1 MPQLPE
7 PAVPTAFPWTTPK
20 GSQRPRELR
29 RAEGRGSECPPIKGR
44 SRGLRSPHG
53 TVFTSECKPLE
64 AQNFRPFLKFFIKC
78 WMPTT
83 FDSAWYKPLI
93 NIRGTGDFPGGPVD
107 KTVLPL
113 QGAQACSL
121 VGELTYCMLCG
132 ADTTLK
138 KKKS

>member
-29 RAEGRGSECPPIKGR
+29 RAEGRGSECPLIKGR

-64 AQNFRPFLKFFIKC
+64 AQNFCPFLKFFIKC

-93 NIRGTGDFPGGPVD
+93 NI
-107 KTVLPL
+107 
-113 QGAQACSL
+113 C
-121 VGELTYCMLCG
+121 
-132 ADTTLK
+132 
-138 KKKS
+138 